1 MKISSFIVTSM
12 IAIPLLIGAPVVHAD
27 SASNETSN
35 STIMA
40 KCPDEVQV
48 YWPVSKFPKSSDVP
62 STTADYKGQN
72 YTITDLKLDRV
83 TTDYYKPGYWV
94 GIYKGTCTWN

>member
-12 IAIPLLIGAPVVHAD
+12 MAIPLLFGASVVHAD
-27 SASNETSN
+27 STSSKSSN

-62 STTADYKGQN
+62 TTAADYKGQN

-94 GIYKGTCTWN
+94 GNYKGTCTWN